1 MDLDSVAKVFVN
13 HYYTTF
19 NTNRVALA
27 IRGGGAPMLTFEGDK
42 YIGATAIIGKLTSLL
57 FVMCKQQLS
66 TPTSGMLVFVSGAL

>member
-19 NTNRVALA
+19 NTNRVALVGYT
-27 IRGGGAPMLTFEGDK
+27 GGGSMLTFEGDK

-57 FVMCKQQLS
+57 FVMCKQQV
-66 TPTSGMLVFVSGAL
+66 TTVVC